1 MTWKIPCLFLCLAVL
16 LSGATAFGESR
27 TIPYPEGI
35 DPSLSG
41 ASSYGNIGDIADS
54 PYFKHPDFYDM
65 ESTDTL
71 TILPHF
77 RTYQQSTEFT
87 CGPGAV
93 LMVLDYFGETGY
105 DETEITEMAGCLSGQ
120 VSTPAG
126 LLSFFEQIGWDAK
139 NNLSDG
145 KPNGEGEFTYE
156 TFPAWVQENLDA
168 GTPIIVDWIDWS
180 GHFQVVIGYDTMG
193 TEHFGDDVLILADPY
208 DTSDHLQDGYYIFN
222 AERFFYMWREG
233 FSADGDEIQEQPY
246 VIARPKA

>member
-120 VSTPAG
+120 GSTPAG
-126 LLSFFEQIGWDAK
+126 LLSFFEQIGWDATARASSPTRRSPRGSK
-139 NNLSDG
+139 KTSMRARRSSSTG
-145 KPNGEGEFTYE
+145 STG
-156 TFPAWVQENLDA
+156 PATSRSSSATTRWA
-168 GTPIIVDWIDWS
+168 PSTS
-180 GHFQVVIGYDTMG
+180 ATMC
-193 TEHFGDDVLILADPY
+193 
-208 DTSDHLQDGYYIFN
+208 
-222 AERFFYMWREG
+222 
-233 FSADGDEIQEQPY
+233 
-246 VIARPKA
+246 